1 MSSEN
6 SQRGPPF
13 EEDDEGEHELDVEED
28 ASSTNSD
35 EDIEE
40 DTEFVESSSNEESME
55 NVESSLLSIFFE
67 FSC

>member
-13 EEDDEGEHELDVEED
+13 GDDDEGEHELDVEED

-55 NVESSLLSIFFE
+55 NVESS
-67 FSC
+67 